1 MEWIISISI
10 GLLLGFVISRLT
22 TPKGDSPEVI
32 ALKAQL
38 QSDIAKAKEE
48 AHLAL
53 EEKERAFKDTAE
65 QEDRVRREA
74 FKEREDRLI
83 QREKTVDSRDQQLS
97 RREKD
102 LSFREKDLQRRD
114 KQLSQQEEGIS
125 HKLKEVDQ
133 KLEAQAQLTQ
143 EEAKALVIA
152 SIEHQTKL
160 ACVEKIRQ
168 IEDTAKNMAEEQART
183 IISMAIQR
191 YANEHVTEQSVVTV
205 PLPNEEIKGRIIG
218 KEGRN
223 VRAFSQAAGCD
234 LIIDDT
240 PGAVV
245 ISCFNPIRR
254 EIAKRAL
261 EKLIQDGRI
270 NLARIEEVL
279 RRTGEEMEQVTRQ
292 YGEAA
297 ALELEISNLHPDLL
311 KALGRLYF
319 MTSFGQNV
327 LQHSVEVGILAGIM
341 ANELGLSPKLA
352 RRAGLLH
359 DIGKTVEQQVDGD
372 HGAAGAVLCKKY
384 GESDLVVQ
392 AVAQHHHEQGQ
403 DHLIAQLVGAANQ
416 LSASRPGA
424 RRATLAAQIQRV
436 TDLEDLVKEFP
447 VVERCYALKMGKEI
461 RVIID
466 NAKTD
471 DASVE
476 WLARDIAKKIED
488 ELNYQQE
495 IRVVVIRPTRV
506 VSYAR

>member
-1 MEWIISISI
+1 MELIISISI
-10 GLLLGFVISRLT
+10 GLFLGVVISKFM
-22 TPKGDSPEVI
+22 TPKDENELTELEKQHQSELAQVKAE
-32 ALKAQL
+32 ALL
-38 QSDIAKAKEE
+38 SV
-48 AHLAL
+48 
-53 EEKERAFKDTAE
+53 EEKEKAIKSAV
-65 QEDRVRREA
+65 DREEKLRREA

-83 QREKTVDSRDQQLS
+83 QREKSVEHRDQQLT

-102 LSFREKDLQRRD
+102 LSHREKDLTHRD
-114 KQLSQQEEGIS
+114 KQLVHQEEQLDK
-125 HKLKEVDQ
+125 KLKEADQ
-133 KLEAQAQLTQ
+133 KLEAQAQLSQ

-152 SIEHQTKL
+152 GIEKQTKL
-160 ACVEKIRQ
+160 ASVERIRQ
-168 IEDTAKNMAEEQART
+168 IEETAKNMAEEQART

-191 YANEHVTEQSVVTV
+191 YANEHVTEQSVVTI
-205 PLPNEEIKGRIIG
+205 PLPNDEIKGRIIG

-223 VRAFSQAAGCD
+223 VRAFSHAAGCD

-270 NLARIEEVL
+270 NVARIEEVL

-292 YGEAA
+292 YGESA
-297 ALELEISNLHPDLL
+297 ALELEISNLHPDIL

-319 MTSFGQNV
+319 ITSFGQNV

-341 ANELGLSPKLA
+341 AAELGLSPKIA

-359 DIGKTVEQQVDGD
+359 DLGKTIEQQVDGD
-372 HGAAGAVLCKKY
+372 HGAAGATLCRKC
-384 GESDLVVQ
+384 GEAEIIVQ
-392 AVAQHHHEQGQ
+392 AVANHHNEQAQ
-403 DHLIAQLVGAANQ
+403 DSVIAQLVGAANK
-416 LSASRPGA
+416 LSSSRPGA

-436 TDLEDLVKEFP
+436 TELEDLVKEFS
-447 VVERCYALKMGKEI
+447 VVERCYALKTGKEI

-488 ELNYQQE
+488 ELTFQQE

-506 VSYAR
+506 VTYAR